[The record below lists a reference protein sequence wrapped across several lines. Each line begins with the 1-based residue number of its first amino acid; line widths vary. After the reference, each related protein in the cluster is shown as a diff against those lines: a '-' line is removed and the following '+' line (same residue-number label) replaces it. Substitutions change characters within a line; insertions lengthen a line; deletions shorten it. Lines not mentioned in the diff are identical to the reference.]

1 MGPPEMKP
9 SQKSSSG
16 SQIVSQ
22 TQFEDG
28 DPADGQDQLHASRPS
43 TPEEQMDS
51 AVDPSEPLEKFD
63 WYDLEVRYH
72 DMIKDRDA
80 VEQQLLQDF
89 DHLSQVGLKTQMTYV
104 HHEEQQL
111 EEKRLHYVQVVN
123 AFRKA
128 LELLNGS

>member
-1 MGPPEMKP
+1 MVEPEPHVRVEQPSSQSAPRAPASSYAHTKGLMGPPEMKP

-89 DHLSQVGLKTQMTYV
+89 DHLSQVG
-104 HHEEQQL
+104 
-111 EEKRLHYVQVVN
+111 
-123 AFRKA
+123 
-128 LELLNGS
+128 